1 MKASRSMAWMGTQHA
16 LRLIVGLLT
25 AVVLARYLG
34 PALYGD
40 YQSVISWV
48 LIFNALA
55 AAGLQ
60 SVVIQNLATQNQPGR
75 VLGSALRIRIFFTGF
90 SLLFC
95 ITLPLLLGMHSNLW
109 YGVILMSPLLIAQN
123 GDLIEYFYIAQ
134 ANPRPAVLMR
144 LIGLLTV
151 VFLFVWGLLTQQSW
165 YFFLMAF
172 VAEHIVAAVGLL
184 VINQYHGLRLKN
196 WRFDLSMAVELWG
209 QAWPIMISTV
219 FYLAAMRLDV
229 LLLNLLSTPWQT
241 GNYAAAARFAQ
252 LWAFIPLV
260 IVNATFPA
268 LARLSLKNPPVYVE
282 KLKALLNFL
291 ALGGWIIALPLS
303 LSASWLVPLLLGA
316 DFSATAPLLQMQA
329 WITLAYFVR
338 VGMDRWL
345 VQEKLTRYNMLFQ
358 IFTVILNLSLNF
370 CLIPRW
376 GAWGAT
382 ISSLVALASGVMI
395 FPLFFKATRSFALS
409 HVLPA
414 FIAPIWVL
422 IPQKRQQIKEI
433 FKL

>member
-172 VAEHIVAAVGLL
+172 VAEHIVAAVG
-184 VINQYHGLRLKN
+184 
-196 WRFDLSMAVELWG
+196 
-209 QAWPIMISTV
+209 
-219 FYLAAMRLDV
+219 
-229 LLLNLLSTPWQT
+229 
-241 GNYAAAARFAQ
+241 
-252 LWAFIPLV
+252 
-260 IVNATFPA
+260 
-268 LARLSLKNPPVYVE
+268 
-282 KLKALLNFL
+282 
-291 ALGGWIIALPLS
+291 
-303 LSASWLVPLLLGA
+303 
-316 DFSATAPLLQMQA
+316 
-329 WITLAYFVR
+329 
-338 VGMDRWL
+338 
-345 VQEKLTRYNMLFQ
+345 
-358 IFTVILNLSLNF
+358 
-370 CLIPRW
+370 
-376 GAWGAT
+376 
-382 ISSLVALASGVMI
+382 
-395 FPLFFKATRSFALS
+395 
-409 HVLPA
+409 
-414 FIAPIWVL
+414 
-422 IPQKRQQIKEI
+422 
-433 FKL
+433 